1 MFNRDVCSSKF
12 SRHLQPLLQRSTTIS
27 HLHQIQ
33 SLLLKT
39 ALHQDPSTTAQ
50 FISSLSSISI
60 DCARAA
66 FDHLWP
72 SPPPVFA
79 WNSIIRAYAKGP
91 RPSEAI
97 ATFVELQRTGIR
109 PDNFTYPFVL
119 KACASSC
126 LVGEGRMMHCLV
138 LKMGFSSDSF
148 VRNAL
153 LHMYASC
160 REIGFARRVF
170 DEMGERDV
178 VSWSSMIGGCVS
190 W

>member
-1 MFNRDVCSSKF
+1 MSAI
-12 SRHLQPLLQRSTTIS
+12 SRHLQPLFQRSTTIS
-27 HLHQIQ
+27 HLLQIQ

-39 ALHQDPSTTAQ
+39 SLHQDPSS
-50 FISSLSSISI
+50 ISSLSSISM
-60 DCARAA
+60 DYTRSV

-72 SPPPVFA
+72 PPPIFA
-79 WNSIIRAYAKGP
+79 WNSMIRAYAKGP
-91 RPSEAI
+91 HPSEAI
-97 ATFVELQRTGIR
+97 ALFVRLQRMGLR

-119 KACASSC
+119 KACACSS
-126 LVGEGRMMHCLV
+126 LLWEGRMLHCIV
-138 LKMGFSSDSF
+138 SKTGFCSDSF

-153 LHMYASC
+153 LHMYAAC

-178 VSWSSMIGGCVS
+178 VSWSSMIGGYVT